1 MWINEEKVQRGSI
14 IDRNGKILA
23 YSEKEGETYK
33 RFYNY
38 GNLYSHIIGYSY
50 REYGK
55 VGLELQ
61 YNNLL
66 LDISE
71 STTFNELK
79 NMVLPSTEGNTLKL
93 TLDHHLQE
101 YTREQLNGKKG
112 AIVAMN
118 PSSGEIYSMVSMPDF
133 NTSSL
138 RENWNDI
145 MEDTNSP
152 FLNRATSG
160 LYAPG
165 SSFKVLTAMSILD
178 SPAVDKNYKGL

>member
-1 MWINEEKVQRGSI
+1 MNKELKRIIIVLSGICLLFVVLIVYLSFFQVFKADKVVNNSYNKRLWINEEKVQRGSI

-71 STTFNELK
+71 STTFNE
-79 NMVLPSTEGNTLKL
+79 
-93 TLDHHLQE
+93 
-101 YTREQLNGKKG
+101 
-112 AIVAMN
+112 
-118 PSSGEIYSMVSMPDF
+118 
-133 NTSSL
+133 
-138 RENWNDI
+138 
-145 MEDTNSP
+145 
-152 FLNRATSG
+152 
-160 LYAPG
+160 
-165 SSFKVLTAMSILD
+165 
-178 SPAVDKNYKGL
+178 